1 MKLNK
6 EIWKTAISFILT
18 VVWLLVTII
27 EVILSILVHP
37 LIWITTAI
45 TIIATGICI
54 AITIRNLLDINLQL
68 DKLETQESDKLEQLR
83 KLKNEYQSLMD
94 KINELEKEEKQ

>member
-27 EVILSILVHP
+27 EVVLSILVHP
-37 LIWITTAI
+37 LIWITAAI
-45 TIIATGICI
+45 TIMVTGVCI
-54 AITIRNLLDINLQL
+54 AITIRNLLDIDLQL
-68 DKLETQESDKLEQLR
+68 NKLETQESDKLEQLK
-83 KLKNEYQSLMD
+83 KLRNEYQTLMD
-94 KINELEKEEKQ
+94 KIEELENGDEK

>member
-1 MKLNK
+1 MNK
-6 EIWKTAISFILT
+6 EIWKTIISFILA

-27 EVILSILVHP
+27 EVVLSILVHP
-37 LIWITTAI
+37 LIWITAAI
-45 TIIATGICI
+45 TVIATGTCI
-54 AITIRNLLDINLQL
+54 AITIRNLLDIDLQL